1 MLWLEMKIG
10 LYKDVSSTL
19 QYSSAKS
26 LKGLKNELETL
37 IRIANSGVNLK
48 KHYLDKMMKIR
59 LSAGILSLIKL
70 MNPEYKIVPT
80 RDVVK
85 LKRTIEDALDINIK
99 LEEETG
105 IYEYNNKS
113 HCLTWHLECD
123 QSIKRQLELY
133 SILIDIAS

>member
-59 LSAGILSLIKL
+59 LSAGILSLVKL

-85 LKRTIEDALDINIK
+85 LKSIIEDALDIK
-99 LEEETG
+99 LEETENG